1 MDAGFIIT
9 WKELLIAGIFV
20 LGIFIAKLL
29 LLMRSRK
36 AGGLGFWRRR
46 AEQPE
51 LAEVNNRLAALEIRL
66 KKLEEGTDSADTFGE
81 ITPNA
86 YGKAL
91 SLAKQGMDVA
101 QVAVSCGISRAEAE
115 LIVAMQRNPLH

>member
-29 LLMRSRK
+29 LLMRSRQN
-36 AGGLGFWRRR
+36 GGLGFWHSG
-46 AEQPE
+46 AAKPE
-51 LAEVNNRLAALEIRL
+51 LAEVNNKLAALETRL
-66 KKLEEGTDSADTFGE
+66 TKLEEGTGSANTFGE
-81 ITPNA
+81 IAPNA
-86 YGKAL
+86 YSMAL
-91 SLAKQGMDVA
+91 SLVKQGMDVA
-101 QVAVSCGISRAEAE
+101 QVAVTCGISRAEAE